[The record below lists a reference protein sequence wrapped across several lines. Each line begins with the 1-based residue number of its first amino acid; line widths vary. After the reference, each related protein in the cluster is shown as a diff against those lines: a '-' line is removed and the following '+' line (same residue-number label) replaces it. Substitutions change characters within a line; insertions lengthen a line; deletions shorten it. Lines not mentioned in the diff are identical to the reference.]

1 MLMSLAA
8 DLFNFPDRPSI
19 LDVLRSSTLLNSLH
33 AEEFDDLA
41 RTSHLAFAER
51 GDTIW
56 IRGADTDFFG
66 LVGSG
71 FVKMVMSSATGQE
84 MTAELMGPGQVFGL
98 LGTVQGTGCP
108 LSARAVTHVWYLK
121 VPKREFLPIYQKAD
135 VLKDAL
141 MRRTTNRLQQAYVMM
156 SRMSSG
162 KVSER
167 IAAVLFILADSYGRP
182 GTGGLEVRV
191 PLTRQDIADLAGTT
205 VESTIRVMSR
215 WQKAGLISTEHRMVT
230 LTDEEGL
237 ARQMR

>member
-1 MLMSLAA
+1 MNLS
-8 DLFNFPDRPSI
+8 DLSTYPERPSI

-33 AEEFDDLA
+33 ADEFDDLA

-56 IRGADTDFFG
+56 IRGSETDFFG
-66 LVGSG
+66 LVGTG

-141 MRRTTNRLQQAYVMM
+141 MRRTTNRLQQAYSMM
-156 SRMSSG
+156 ARMSSG

-167 IAAVLFILADSYGRP
+167 IAAVLFILAESYGSSSP
-182 GTGGLEVRV
+182 NGLVISV

-205 VESTIRVMSR
+205 VESTIRVMSK
-215 WQKAGLISTEHRMVT
+215 WQKQGIIATDHRVVT
-230 LTDEEGL
+230 LTNEEAL
-237 ARQMR
+237 ALQMS